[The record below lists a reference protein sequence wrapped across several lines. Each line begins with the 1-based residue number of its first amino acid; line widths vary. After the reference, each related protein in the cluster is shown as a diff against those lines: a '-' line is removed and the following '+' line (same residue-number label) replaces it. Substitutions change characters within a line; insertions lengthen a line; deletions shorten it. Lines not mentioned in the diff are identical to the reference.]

1 MKSQDIL
8 RLTELFKKA
17 NLNPNTIEDG
27 VLASNLLCQICLV
40 SKADK
45 VVLQGI
51 KRREGVLVEASIPDD
66 GYIDEQAIRGLFTDF
81 ERALEETLKIALAN
95 EEREKHIQQILE
107 DKPKKKKV
115 RVKQEKVSLKKAK
128 EPKVTDV
135 AEHEGAIRYNE
146 GKVRYDLIPP
156 EFIREI
162 AEVLTFGA
170 TKYSPDN
177 WKGFNKQQQEEIKAS
192 LLRHI
197 YTYLEGD
204 EFDQES
210 GLHHLAHA
218 GCNLAF
224 LAYFRNLKGV

>member
-17 NLNPNTIEDG
+17 NLKPNTIEDG

-51 KRREGVLVEASIPDD
+51 KRREGVLVEASITDD

-81 ERALEETLKIALAN
+81 ERALDETLQIALAN
-95 EEREKHIQQILE
+95 EEREKRIQQILE

-115 RVKQEKVSLKKAK
+115 RVKQKKVSLKKAK
-128 EPKVTDV
+128 EPKVMDV

-170 TKYSPDN
+170 KKYSPDN

-197 YTYLEGD
+197 YAHLEGE